1 MQSAVGVESHGEP
14 GQPAS
19 GNSSLA
25 KSRNFWAMTGTQF
38 LGAFNDNLYKQVVML
53 LCVDAATQTDRQ
65 WIAQGI
71 FALPFVLF
79 SGFAGFLSDRHGKRS
94 IVVLCKLAEIVIVT
108 LGTLALYRNSVTGN
122 LLAVLAV
129 LFCMGTHSAF
139 FGPAKF
145 GILPE
150 LFPSKHLPIANGVF
164 LMTTFVGIILGTVA
178 AGYLKEYWIPSRLP
192 LVGACYLAT
201 AMLGLLTALW
211 VRRTPPANPGLRLD
225 RDSLLIS
232 GDMLRLMGRDRPL
245 VGALLLS
252 SIFWMLGG
260 IVQSAVNALGE
271 RQLKLTKAQTSLMPG
286 MLVLGISV
294 GCALG
299 GWLCGQRVNFR
310 LVRWGAWGIIA
321 SLLTIG
327 IVGSSGMA
335 ATTVLG
341 WTNLALLACGVA
353 AGIYTVPLQV
363 FLQSRPPDD
372 KKGQMI
378 GAMNLSN
385 WIAILLAAG
394 LYWALNL
401 LLVNAAGTNV
411 SRLFIACACLLLPV
425 PLTFRPPADPE
436 ARPTATQRG

>member
-1 MQSAVGVESHGEP
+1 MQSAEGVESHGEP

-19 GNSSLA
+19 GDSSLA

-79 SGFAGFLSDRHGKRS
+79 SGFAGFLSDRHSKRS

-335 ATTVLG
+335 DSMRRNTST
-341 WTNLALLACGVA
+341 
-353 AGIYTVPLQV
+353 AGSSRIGPLHRDPGH
-363 FLQSRPPDD
+363 SRSCPCD
-372 KKGQMI
+372 M
-378 GAMNLSN
+378 M
-385 WIAILLAAG
+385 
-394 LYWALNL
+394 
-401 LLVNAAGTNV
+401 
-411 SRLFIACACLLLPV
+411 
-425 PLTFRPPADPE
+425 
-436 ARPTATQRG
+436 

>member
-1 MQSAVGVESHGEP
+1 MNA
-14 GQPAS
+14 
-19 GNSSLA
+19 SLA
-25 KSRNFWAMTGTQF
+25 NRRDFWAMTITQF

-65 WIAQGI
+65 WIAQGV

-79 SGFAGFLSDRHGKRS
+79 SGFAGFLSDRHSKRS
-94 IVVLCKLAEIVIVT
+94 IVVLCKLAEILIVT

-178 AGYLKEYWIPSRLP
+178 AGYLKEYWIPARLP
-192 LVGACYLAT
+192 LVGACYLAIAT
-201 AMLGLLTALW
+201 LGLLTALW
-211 VRRTPPANPGLRLD
+211 VRRTPPANPALRLD
-225 RDSLLIS
+225 RESLLIS

-260 IVQSAVNALGE
+260 IVQSAVNAFGE
-271 RQLKLTKAQTSLMPG
+271 RQLRLTKDQTSLMPG

-327 IVGSSGMA
+327 LVGSSGLP
-335 ATTVLG
+335 ATTILG
-341 WTNLALLACGVA
+341 WTNLALLGVGIS

-401 LLVNAAGTNV
+401 LLVDRAGSNV
-411 SRLFIACACLLLPV
+411 SRLF
-425 PLTFRPPADPE
+425 
-436 ARPTATQRG
+436 